1 MNKCTET
8 IPAAKDVRTLF
19 DIPADVVYL
28 NAASKSAIP
37 IAALE
42 AGRSGVGAKAQPW
55 AIDEPGRYTQ
65 AHHVRA
71 LFADLIGATAHDIA
85 IQPAASYGIATAARQ
100 LSPTAGS
107 QIILLEG
114 QFPSNVYAWR
124 RLAAEIGA
132 EIITVPSPDD
142 DDWTA
147 AVLGVLS
154 EKTAIAALPP
164 VHWVD
169 GTVLDLEKIGAALK
183 DVDAAFVVDAT
194 QWIGVQPL
202 DVAAIQADFVVCA
215 AYKWLLGPYGMSL
228 MYAAPAHQNGVPL
241 EEHLFNKGGVASIT
255 GGLGYTDDFSEGA
268 MRYDAGEYLN
278 LITLPMIEA
287 SLQQIS
293 AWGPAQIGARIAPI
307 TAHIADGA
315 QALGL
320 NVAPA
325 RARCPHI
332 ITLRRDGGFPA
343 ETVPKLDALGIYVS
357 ARGGHIR
364 VSPYIF
370 NDINDANRFLNG
382 LESVLS

>member
-1 MNKCTET
+1 MDKCTEN
-8 IPAAKDVRTLF
+8 IPTAEDARALF
-19 DIPADVVYL
+19 DIPPGVVYL

-37 IAALE
+37 LAALH
-42 AGRSGVGAKAQPW
+42 AGRIGVGAKAQPW

-65 AHHVRA
+65 ADHVRA
-71 LFADLIGATAHDIA
+71 LFAGLIGATAHDIA
-85 IQPAASYGIATAARQ
+85 IHPAASYGIATAARQ

-124 RLAAEIGA
+124 QLAAETGA
-132 EIITVPSPDD
+132 EIITVPNPDD
-142 DDWTA
+142 DDWTT
-147 AVLGVLS
+147 AVLGAIS
-154 EKTAIAALPP
+154 DKTAIAALPP

-169 GTVLDLEKIGAALK
+169 GTVLDLEKIGVALK
-183 DVDAAFVVDAT
+183 NVGAAFVVDAT
-194 QWIGVQPL
+194 QWIGVQPF

-228 MYAAPAHQNGVPL
+228 MYAAPAHQNGPPL

-255 GGLGYTDDFSEGA
+255 SGLGYTNDFSEGA

-287 SLQQIS
+287 SLQQIN

-307 TAHIADGA
+307 TARIADGA
-315 QALGL
+315 QTLGL

-325 RARCPHI
+325 WARCPHI

-343 ETVPKLDALGIYVS
+343 ETVPKLDILGIYVS

-364 VSPYIF
+364 VSPYVF
-370 NDINDANRFLNG
+370 NDENDANRFLSG
-382 LESVLS
+382 LESVLP